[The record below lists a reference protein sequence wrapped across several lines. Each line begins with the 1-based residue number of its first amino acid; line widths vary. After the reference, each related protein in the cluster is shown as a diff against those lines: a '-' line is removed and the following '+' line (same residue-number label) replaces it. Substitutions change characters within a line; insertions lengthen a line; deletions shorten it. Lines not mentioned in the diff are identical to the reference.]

1 MIDSS
6 RLDGYGRGR
15 GEAVSGPSLRA
26 LGSTA
31 GLVSV
36 AAMPTDARGGAILI
50 AQGEDAVLSC
60 DDTVHTETPFAS
72 PLKSPASERD
82 RYERLRE
89 EAARHGTQM
98 LEEEKER
105 NREVTLCALQ
115 AAPCARVFQLCG
127 AGEQRVPG

>member
-1 MIDSS
+1 
-6 RLDGYGRGR
+6 
-15 GEAVSGPSLRA
+15 
-26 LGSTA
+26 
-31 GLVSV
+31 
-36 AAMPTDARGGAILI
+36 MPTDAQGRAILI
-50 AQGEDAVLSC
+50 AQGEDTVLSC

-82 RYERLRE
+82 RYKRLRE